1 MSKTPREQVI
11 SIRGTHQACRSVVR
25 FGSEHSSRHLLAD
38 QQLIALSHRC
48 ACRTWLF
55 SPLFCCLSGFHN
67 EGNIVIYT
75 SDRFLLFLLSLVC
88 FTLVLG
94 AVAIQ
99 ELMGQYPCPL
109 CIIQRY
115 IFLVIALVALV
126 GSVTSNRSANRVAG
140 WASLILAGSGLAVAA
155 RLVYVQS
162 HPGASCGI
170 DRMQLL
176 TDASPLA
183 EWWPT
188 VFQATGM
195 CGDVLEPLLGLSMA
209 QWGLVAFTTII
220 GALAVGLW
228 KLR

>member
-1 MSKTPREQVI
+1 M
-11 SIRGTHQACRSVVR
+11 
-25 FGSEHSSRHLLAD
+25 
-38 QQLIALSHRC
+38 
-48 ACRTWLF
+48 
-55 SPLFCCLSGFHN
+55 
-67 EGNIVIYT
+67 IYA

-126 GSVTSNRSANRVAG
+126 GSVISNRSANRVAG

-209 QWGLVAFTTII
+209 QWGLVAFTTIT
-220 GALAVGLW
+220 GALAMGLW